1 MCWSEILGRHPEPGL
16 DLVLVAKDL
25 RTPYSGMLPGHV
37 AGFYPRDA
45 MEIGLEDLA
54 ARAGARVIHDEA
66 VGFDVAERRVL
77 LELGSAEIL

>member
-1 MCWSEILGRHPEPGL
+1 
-16 DLVLVAKDL
+16 
-25 RTPYSGMLPGHV
+25 MLPGHV

-66 VGFDVAERRVL
+66 VGFDVAERRVSC
-77 LELGSAEIL
+77 ERSAEIL